1 MWLTPFLYFFS
12 SYGIWFKYFA
22 FWLQVKNTFFERL
35 CRNKTM
41 LTVNGGFPGPT
52 IHVRK
57 GNRAY
62 VMSTMK
68 QAMVSLFTGDGSLS
82 LSFSLSLS
90 LSTLYRP
97 SNQFGE
103 RKKKKKL
110 YFKQCIWTFFFFF
123 EKRTIFF
130 YQKFIWWKLI
140 KQ

>member
-103 RKKKKKL
+103 RKKKKNL
-110 YFKQCIWTFFFFF
+110 TLNSAFGLFFFFF
-123 EKRTIFF
+123 LRRGLFF
-130 YQKFIWWKLI
+130 FIKNLFGESW
-140 KQ
+140 

>member
-82 LSFSLSLS
+82 LS

-103 RKKKKKL
+103 RKKKKP
-110 YFKQCIWTFFFFF
+110 YFKQCIWPFFFFF
-123 EKRTIFF
+123 LRRGLFFF

>member
-1 MWLTPFLYFFS
+1 MVFYLNILHSGCRWRTH
-12 SYGIWFKYFA
+12 
-22 FWLQVKNTFFERL
+22 FFERL
-35 CRNKTM
+35 CSNKTM
-41 LTVNGGFPGPT
+41 LTINGGFPGPT

-82 LSFSLSLS
+82 LSLSLS

-103 RKKKKKL
+103 REKKRKKTL
-110 YFKQCIWTFFFFF
+110 
-123 EKRTIFF
+123 
-130 YQKFIWWKLI
+130 L
-140 KQ
+140 

>member
-1 MWLTPFLYFFS
+1 MIYIGKGSEECGWHLFFNFFHLMVFDLNILHS
-12 SYGIWFKYFA
+12 GCRWR
-22 FWLQVKNTFFERL
+22 THFFERL
-35 CRNKTM
+35 CSNKTM
-41 LTVNGGFPGPT
+41 LTINGGFPGPT

-62 VMSTMK
+62 VNVHNEASYGVTIHWWW
-68 QAMVSLFTGDGSLS
+68 L
-82 LSFSLSLS
+82 SLSLS

-123 EKRTIFF
+123 
-130 YQKFIWWKLI
+130 W
-140 KQ
+140 

>member
-52 IHVRK
+52 IYVRK

-103 RKKKKKL
+103 RKKKKNFTL
-110 YFKQCIWTFFFFF
+110 NSAFGLFFFFLRRGLFFFFF
-123 EKRTIFF
+123 
-130 YQKFIWWKLI
+130 FIKSLFGESW
-140 KQ
+140 